1 MSIIPARL
9 LTPRELS
16 CLGNNIMPA
25 VDPDSGGDLGG
36 DLGGDSGGD
45 SGGGDC
51 DGDDSALAAAN
62 RSLGALGEDV
72 HWFDDSDPTPSHN
85 WTPLN

>member
-25 VDPDSGGDLGG
+25 VDPDLGG
-36 DLGGDSGGD
+36 GSG
-45 SGGGDC
+45 
-51 DGDDSALAAAN
+51 GDDSALAAAN